1 MSRIT
6 EEIRSKATEYYTGN
20 DMCAVK
26 SMELLKEVGLPNGL
40 LPLKDIEECGIL
52 RDTGFVWLK
61 QKNSTEHKFEKVGKL
76 VSYAPEGKIKNLT
89 GVKTKEFLMWVS
101 LKDIYL
107 DNPPTGK
114 LTFQTPK
121 GLYRTFP
128 ASAFEIEEEESE
140 EEESKEVKDS
150 TNGVAVANAVEVK
163 EV

>member
-52 RDTGFVWLK
+52 RDTGF
-61 QKNSTEHKFEKVGKL
+61 
-76 VSYAPEGKIKNLT
+76 GKIKNLT

-140 EEESKEVKDS
+140 EEESKEVKES